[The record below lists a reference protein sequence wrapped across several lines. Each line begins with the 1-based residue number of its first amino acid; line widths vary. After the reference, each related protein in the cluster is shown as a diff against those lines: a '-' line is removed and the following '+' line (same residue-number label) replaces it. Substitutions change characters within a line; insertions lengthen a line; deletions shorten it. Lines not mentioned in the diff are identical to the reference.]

1 MDERGEVEF
10 RIVESYE
17 LRKWVGDLRALEGLI
32 EYPLDDDAFTIDH
45 GPEYHPFFSGM
56 GLARFLLVLHE
67 GRAVGTLA
75 GVWRDVEVEGGVV
88 PSLYFGDYKLA
99 REWRGGAVA
108 RGMAWHALKEWWKRP
123 DLGGWRM
130 LFGAAMRGDGGD
142 VTRSIRGAH
151 AGRLLEP
158 AAVLRLFFVEPE
170 VLASAD
176 LGPEPRWPG
185 SWSNLTPGESREVV
199 RTDGTKD
206 LRLVRGEG
214 RWPLAHLP
222 LAPQEC
228 EGRWGEYLVRAG
240 KRLVDEGGMSVA
252 CFGVDQ
258 RATRHLAW
266 LERGGIVSGATC
278 TIHAFHIPER
288 GEPHISEVDYVHMST
303 ATI

>member
-1 MDERGEVEF
+1 MGDREVTF

-17 LRKWVGDLRALEGLI
+17 LDRYVEDLRALEGAI

-45 GPEYHPFFSGM
+45 GPEYHPFFSQM
-56 GLARFLLVLHE
+56 GLARFMVVLDQ

-75 GVWRDVEVEGGVV
+75 GVWRDVEVEGGRV

-99 REWRGGAVA
+99 PGHRGGGVA
-108 RGMAWHALKEWWKRP
+108 RRMAWHALKEWWKRS
-123 DLGGWRM
+123 DLGGWRL

-170 VLASAD
+170 VLAAARF
-176 LGPEPRWPG
+176 GPEPMWPT
-185 SWSNLTPGESREVV
+185 SWSNLTPGEVREVV
-199 RTDGTKD
+199 RTDGSKD

-240 KRLVDEGGMSVA
+240 ERLLDEDGPAVA
-252 CFGVDQ
+252 CFGVDD
-258 RATRHLAW
+258 RALEHLAW
-266 LERGGIVSGATC
+266 LEAAGVVSGATC
-278 TIHAFHIPER
+278 TIHAFHIPED
-288 GEPHISEVDYVHMST
+288 GETHIADVAYVHMST